1 MFLYC
6 HLHVHTI
13 SLFMTFPLWIP
24 FENEWWTFFALLII
38 ILSCVLGSEVS
49 LKLGWLSGESN
60 RRLIHFLVG
69 IMVACSPMIFQGN
82 ILPSLLA
89 LIFIIMNII
98 TFNKEQFKGIHSQ
111 SRITYGT
118 IYFPIGYLVMVIGF
132 WGYPEFVIIAL
143 SLLAFCDP
151 IAAQVGENVGSKSQ
165 FIIWKDKKT
174 IPGTVAFF
182 ISAMVIIYM
191 FSKWFFNHPNIFL
204 LFFALFIAIAATAA
218 EITSCKGSDNFS
230 IPIISILFMI
240 GFFFNFEDSS
250 NNMMHIMLSRSSIL
264 VILVICLFGIAY
276 WFNSLNINGLFGAII
291 MAIVIIMLGSDI
303 HLISL
308 AIFFVFSSV
317 ISKTIKNKSFYRS
330 KGSKRDI
337 IQVYA
342 NGGVATLVCIVDFLY
357 PNPFN
362 IYLFLASV
370 AAAMSDTWGTE
381 FGKLSKHK
389 PISII
394 SFRPMEHGLSGGLT
408 RIGTLGSLLGSC
420 IIGFTAW
427 FLIPMES
434 IIIYGII
441 FSGFIAAIVDSLA
454 GAIFQ
459 AKYETQT
466 GEIIE
471 EYQDG
476 STLISGNKW
485 INNDIVNLINTIAA
499 PLFMYIFL
507 LIK

>member
-1 MFLYC
+1 MF
-6 HLHVHTI
+6 
-13 SLFMTFPLWIP
+13 F
-24 FENEWWTFFALLII
+24 
-38 ILSCVLGSEVS
+38 
-49 LKLGWLSGESN
+49 
-60 RRLIHFLVG
+60 
-69 IMVACSPMIFQGN
+69 
-82 ILPSLLA
+82 
-89 LIFIIMNII
+89 
-98 TFNKEQFKGIHSQ
+98 
-111 SRITYGT
+111 
-118 IYFPIGYLVMVIGF
+118 
-132 WGYPEFVIIAL
+132 
-143 SLLAFCDP
+143 D
-151 IAAQVGENVGSKSQ
+151 
-165 FIIWKDKKT
+165 
-174 IPGTVAFF
+174 
-182 ISAMVIIYM
+182 
-191 FSKWFFNHPNIFL
+191 HPNIFL
-204 LFFALFIAIAATAA
+204 LFFALFIATAATTA

-230 IPIISILFMI
+230 IPIVSILFMV
-240 GFFFNFEDSS
+240 GFFFNFEESS
-250 NNMMHIMLSRSSIL
+250 NNMAHIILSRSTLL
-264 VILVICLFGIAY
+264 VIMVACLFGIAY

-308 AIFFVFSSV
+308 AIFFVFSSI
-317 ISKTIKNKSFYRS
+317 ISKAIKKRSFYRS

-342 NGGVATLVCIVDFLY
+342 NGGVATLVCVVDFLY

-427 FLIPMES
+427 VLIPMES

-476 STLISGNKW
+476 SSLISGNKW

>member
-49 LKLGWLSGESN
+49 LKLGWLSAESN
-60 RRLIHFLVG
+60 RRLIHLLVG
-69 IMVACSPMIFQGN
+69 TMVACSPMIFQGN

-174 IPGTVAFF
+174 IQGTVAFF
-182 ISAMVIIYM
+182 ISAMAIIYM
-191 FSKWFFNHPNIFL
+191 FSQLFFDHPNIFL
-204 LFFALFIAIAATAA
+204 LFFALFIATAATTA

-230 IPIISILFMI
+230 IPIVSILFMV

-308 AIFFVFSSV
+308 AIFFVFSSI
-317 ISKTIKNKSFYRS
+317 ISKTIKNRSFYRS
-330 KGSKRDI
+330 KGSERDI

-357 PNPFN
+357 PDPFN
-362 IYLFLASV
+362 TYLFLASV

-394 SFRPMEHGLSGGLT
+394 SFRTMEHGLSGGLT

-427 FLIPMES
+427 VLIPIES

-459 AKYETQT
+459 GKYETQT

>member
-38 ILSCVLGSEVS
+38 ILSCVLGSEIS
-49 LKLGWLSGESN
+49 LKLGWLSPESN
-60 RRLIHFLVG
+60 RRLIHLLVG
-69 IMVACSPMIFQGN
+69 TMVACSPMIFQGN
-82 ILPSLLA
+82 ILPALLA

-98 TFNKEQFKGIHSQ
+98 AFNKEQFKGIHSQ
-111 SRITYGT
+111 SRVTYGT

-174 IPGTVAFF
+174 IQGTVAFF
-182 ISAMVIIYM
+182 ISAMAIIYM
-191 FSKWFFNHPNIFL
+191 FSQLFFDHPNIFL
-204 LFFALFIAIAATAA
+204 LFFALFIATAATTA

-308 AIFFVFSSV
+308 AIFFVFSSI
-317 ISKTIKNKSFYRS
+317 ISKTIKNRSFYRS
-330 KGSKRDI
+330 KGSERDI

-342 NGGVATLVCIVDFLY
+342 NGGVATFICIVDFLY
-357 PNPFN
+357 PDPFN
-362 IYLFLASV
+362 TYLFLASV

-394 SFRPMEHGLSGGLT
+394 SFRTMEHGLSGGLT

-427 FLIPMES
+427 VLIPIES

-441 FSGFIAAIVDSLA
+441 FSGFIAAMVDSLA

-459 AKYETQT
+459 VKYKNQT
-466 GEIIE
+466 GEIVE

>member
-49 LKLGWLSGESN
+49 LKLGWLSPESN
-60 RRLIHFLVG
+60 RRLIHLLVG

-111 SRITYGT
+111 SRVTYGT

-174 IPGTVAFF
+174 IQGTVAFF
-182 ISAMVIIYM
+182 ISAMAIIYM
-191 FSKWFFNHPNIFL
+191 FSQLFFDHPNIFL
-204 LFFALFIAIAATAA
+204 LFFALFIATAATTA

-230 IPIISILFMI
+230 IPIVSILFMV
-240 GFFFNFEDSS
+240 GFFFNFEESS
-250 NNMMHIMLSRSSIL
+250 NNMAHIILSRSTLL
-264 VILVICLFGIAY
+264 VIMVACLFGIAY

-308 AIFFVFSSV
+308 AIFFVFSSI
-317 ISKTIKNKSFYRS
+317 ISKTIKKKSFYRS
-330 KGSKRDI
+330 KGSERDI

-357 PNPFN
+357 PDPFN
-362 IYLFLASV
+362 TYLFLASV

-394 SFRPMEHGLSGGLT
+394 SFRTMEHGLSGGLT

-427 FLIPMES
+427 VLIPIES

-459 AKYETQT
+459 AKYETKT

>member
-49 LKLGWLSGESN
+49 LKLGWLSPESN
-60 RRLIHFLVG
+60 RRLIHLLVG
-69 IMVACSPMIFQGN
+69 TMVACSPMIFQGN

-98 TFNKEQFKGIHSQ
+98 TLNSEQFKGIHSQ
-111 SRITYGT
+111 SRVTYGT

-174 IPGTVAFF
+174 IQGTVAFF
-182 ISAMVIIYM
+182 ISAMAIIYM
-191 FSKWFFNHPNIFL
+191 FSQLFFDHPNIFL
-204 LFFALFIAIAATAA
+204 LFFALFIATAATTA

-230 IPIISILFMI
+230 IPIVSILFMV
-240 GFFFNFEDSS
+240 GFFFNFEESS
-250 NNMMHIMLSRSSIL
+250 NNMAHIILSRSTLL
-264 VILVICLFGIAY
+264 VIMVACLFGIAY

-308 AIFFVFSSV
+308 AIFFVFSSI
-317 ISKTIKNKSFYRS
+317 ISKTIKNRSFYRS
-330 KGSKRDI
+330 KGSERDI

-357 PNPFN
+357 PDPFN
-362 IYLFLASV
+362 TYLFLASV

-394 SFRPMEHGLSGGLT
+394 SFRTMEHGLSGGLT

-427 FLIPMES
+427 VLIPIES

-459 AKYETQT
+459 GKYETQT

>member
-49 LKLGWLSGESN
+49 LKLGWLSPESN
-60 RRLIHFLVG
+60 RRLIHLLVG
-69 IMVACSPMIFQGN
+69 TMVACSPMIFQGN

-111 SRITYGT
+111 SRVTYGT

-174 IPGTVAFF
+174 IQGTVAFF
-182 ISAMVIIYM
+182 ISAMAIIYM
-191 FSKWFFNHPNIFL
+191 FSQLFFDHPNIFL
-204 LFFALFIAIAATAA
+204 LFFALFIATAATTA

-230 IPIISILFMI
+230 IPIVSILFMV
-240 GFFFNFEDSS
+240 GFFFNFEESS
-250 NNMMHIMLSRSSIL
+250 NNMAHIILSRSTLL
-264 VILVICLFGIAY
+264 VIMVACLFGIAY

-308 AIFFVFSSV
+308 AIFFVFSSI
-317 ISKTIKNKSFYRS
+317 ISKTIKNRSFYRS
-330 KGSKRDI
+330 KGSERDI

-357 PNPFN
+357 PDPFN
-362 IYLFLASV
+362 TYLFLASV

-394 SFRPMEHGLSGGLT
+394 SFRTMEHGLSGGLT

-427 FLIPMES
+427 VLIPIES

-459 AKYETQT
+459 GKYETQT

>member
-49 LKLGWLSGESN
+49 LKLGWLSPESN
-60 RRLIHFLVG
+60 RRLIHLLVG

-111 SRITYGT
+111 SRVTYGT

-151 IAAQVGENVGSKSQ
+151 IAAQVGENIGSKSQ

-174 IPGTVAFF
+174 IQGTVAFF
-182 ISAMVIIYM
+182 ISAMAIIYM
-191 FSKWFFNHPNIFL
+191 FSQLFFDHPNIFL
-204 LFFALFIAIAATAA
+204 LFFALFIATAATTA

-230 IPIISILFMI
+230 IPIVSILFMV
-240 GFFFNFEDSS
+240 GFFFNFEESS
-250 NNMMHIMLSRSSIL
+250 NNMAHIILSRSTLL
-264 VILVICLFGIAY
+264 VIMVACLFGIAY

-308 AIFFVFSSV
+308 AIFFVFSSI
-317 ISKTIKNKSFYRS
+317 ISKTIKNRSFYRS
-330 KGSKRDI
+330 KGSERDI

-357 PNPFN
+357 PDPFN
-362 IYLFLASV
+362 TYLFLASV

-394 SFRPMEHGLSGGLT
+394 SFRTMEHGLSGGLT

-427 FLIPMES
+427 VLIPIES

-459 AKYETQT
+459 GKYETQT